1 MAQHFLLSAKAKT
14 LSIAKLALMS
24 EKESE
29 QYFRALRW
37 ASTED
42 KPVCDKCGSV
52 KCYEKKFLHLPHN
65 KKAI

>member
-24 EKESE
+24 EKECE

-37 ASTED
+37 ASTEG

-52 KCYEKKFLHLPHN
+52 KCYG
-65 KKAI
+65 

>member
-24 EKESE
+24 GKECE

-37 ASTED
+37 ASNE
-42 KPVCDKCGSV
+42 G
-52 KCYEKKFLHLPHN
+52 
-65 KKAI
+65 KAVVI